1 MSAQLF
7 VLLPPSEAKAVGG
20 VGHAHTGAIDE
31 QLSAAR
37 QEVVSALST
46 LLDTATPNVFEKTL
60 GVRGPLL
67 DRALASTRAIVDGSC
82 ELLPAW
88 QRYTGVVWAHL
99 DPSTLSDAQ
108 RRQLLVPSGLY
119 GLTSGVDPV
128 ADYRLK
134 MSASLAPLG
143 KLSSYW
149 RPRLAP
155 VFTEQMRGAVV
166 VDLLPREH
174 ELAIDETQLRD
185 RCEFHR
191 VTFVHHDGAR
201 AVGHEAKAAKGEVA
215 RVVVTRGWDSLAE
228 FRWNGWKAHRHR
240 GEVRIVAPRA

>member
-1 MSAQLF
+1 MSAHLF

-20 VGHAHTGAIDE
+20 VGRAYTGAFDE
-31 QLSAAR
+31 QLGAAR
-37 QEVVSALST
+37 REVVSALST
-46 LLDTATPNVFEKTL
+46 LLDTAGRDVLEKTL

-67 DRALASTRAIVDGSC
+67 DRALASTRAIADGSC
-82 ELLPAW
+82 ECLPAW

-155 VFTEQMRGAVV
+155 VFTERMRGAVV
-166 VDLLPREH
+166 IDLLPREH
-174 ELAIDETQLRD
+174 EVVIDDAQLREL
-185 RCEFHR
+185 CEFHH

-215 RVVVTRGWDSLAE
+215 RAVVTLGWDSLAK